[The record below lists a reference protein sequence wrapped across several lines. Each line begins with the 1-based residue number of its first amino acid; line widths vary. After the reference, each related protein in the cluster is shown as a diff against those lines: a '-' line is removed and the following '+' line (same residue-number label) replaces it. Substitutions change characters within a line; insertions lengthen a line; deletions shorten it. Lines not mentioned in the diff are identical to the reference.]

1 MCELSLK
8 FFFRSKHS
16 SLSRQIVRDERKK
29 KVFNFEFRFDV
40 VAEPTVVASA
50 DSAGVADQDAQLEE
64 TLVEGGRPRTTSTSS
79 KGSPTR

>member
-1 MCELSLK
+1 MRVKPEIFFTGVNTLAYPVTLSVTK
-8 FFFRSKHS
+8 
-16 SLSRQIVRDERKK
+16 EKK
-29 KVFNFEFRFDV
+29 KVFNFDFRFDV

-64 TLVEGGRPRTTSTSS
+64 TLVEGGRPRTTSASS